1 MTSYVL
7 KRKTFSKYSEYLK
20 KNKIKVADAEIVGE
34 GLKEKAGR
42 YIRSKHLKPT
52 AKKAAIGVG
61 LGTVAVG
68 AGIAAKRGNKKS
80 EKDN

>member
-1 MTSYVL
+1 MASYVL

-20 KNKIKVADAEIVGE
+20 KNKIKVTDAEIVGE
-34 GLKEKAGR
+34 GLKERAGR
-42 YIRSKHLKPT
+42 YIRSKHFKPT

-61 LGTVAVG
+61 LGAVAVG
-68 AGIAAKRGNKKS
+68 AGIAAKKGNKKN

>member
-7 KRKTFSKYSEYLK
+7 KRKTFSNYSEYLK

-42 YIRSKHLKPT
+42 YIRSKHFKPT

-61 LGTVAVG
+61 LGTMAVG
-68 AGIAAKRGNKKS
+68 AGIAINKRNKKS